1 MKKYRLGYDQVF
13 LAHPGIKMGN
23 EVLGGVTLD
32 IQYKL
37 FDIKSGLEIAF
48 TDKDQSIGKGVQSI
62 SEYAEIEDY
71 YMSDFLK
78 CSFDK
83 NHTGYVKFEIKNE
96 ETLKQW
102 NYRLEYEIS
111 SYSKDIYTDDSCICA
126 EPKEITKEEFYKILS
141 ENISNFDNIDNTL
154 GTQSCSYT
162 TYPIEENKENEEDMK
177 KYVVEIVVA
186 SNQKRLYLT
195 EGGCTTDIKKAKIY
209 RNIRIAEGKLI
220 EFCFE
225 HSHSGALQGTI
236 IEIKNQEE

>member
-1 MKKYRLGYDQVF
+1 MEKKYRLGYDQVF
-13 LAHPGIKMGN
+13 LAHPSIKMGN

-83 NHTGYVKFEIKNE
+83 NHAGYVKFEIKNE
-96 ETLKQW
+96 EILKQW

-141 ENISNFDNIDNTL
+141 ENVKNFDNRDNTL
-154 GTQSCSYT
+154 GTQSCSYV
-162 TYPIEENKENEEDMK
+162 TYPIED
-177 KYVVEIVVA
+177 
-186 SNQKRLYLT
+186 
-195 EGGCTTDIKKAKIY
+195 
-209 RNIRIAEGKLI
+209 
-220 EFCFE
+220 
-225 HSHSGALQGTI
+225 
-236 IEIKNQEE
+236 